1 MTETPSDAKKHD
13 DVEEELEKAREH
25 ADPTRGNKTFDGG
38 DRVSEKKGR
47 QSPRVRNL
55 TVPIDGMGC
64 RRTDWLP

>member
-38 DRVSEKKGR
+38 DRVSEKKGGNP
-47 QSPRVRNL
+47 QE
-55 TVPIDGMGC
+55 
-64 RRTDWLP
+64 